1 MNLDRPL
8 RVVTPTVDGDV
19 LAVLARAAG
28 PFTVPQVHHLLGHF
42 SESGVRKTLQRLSAE
57 GIVLRDRVGNAWTYR
72 FNRDHLAALCVIG
85 LADLRVELLARLRNA
100 MQGWPIPADFAAV
113 FGSAATGGMR
123 ADSDIDL
130 FVVRPAG
137 TLGDDPGWRDQLDG
151 LSAQVSRWTGNDG
164 RVLELGAEEVA
175 SRISSG
181 ATPVL
186 ADILEHGLVVAGA
199 DNYLRQIGAAH
210 E

>member
-1 MNLDRPL
+1 MNLRHPM

-28 PFTVPQVHHLLGHF
+28 PFTVPQVHNLVGQF

-57 GIVLRDRVGNAWTYR
+57 GIVLRERVGNAWIYTL
-72 FNRDHLAALCVIG
+72 NRDHLAAPYVIG
-85 LADLRVELLARLRNA
+85 LADLRDELLTRLRSEFR
-100 MQGWPIPADFAAV
+100 GWRIPADFAAV
-113 FGSAATGGMR
+113 FGSAARGAMQ
-123 ADSDIDL
+123 AESDVDL
-130 FVVRPAG
+130 FVVRPAA
-137 TLGDDPGWRDQLDG
+137 TAGDDPGWRDQLDE
-151 LSAQVSRWTGNDG
+151 LSASVSRWTGNDG
-164 RVLELGAEEVA
+164 RLLELGAIEVA

-199 DNYLRQIGAAH
+199 DNYLRQMGAAD
-210 E
+210 